1 MRLGIF
7 GYYVDFIGAVIGG
20 SVLFILG
27 MLSSAWVAKAEWLM
41 CFLIGAVLW
50 TLAEY
55 AIHRWLYHSVSYF
68 IVLHD
73 EHHKSPTEYI
83 GAPPLIGLLFIFGVI
98 FLPVAAFSV
107 MAAGGLTAGLL
118 AGYATY
124 QLVHHADHFWRPK
137 PAGYFYRARLR
148 HAVHHYH
155 NELGNFGVTTPLWD
169 LALGSAVDAR
179 RTPSKL
185 AARHEAG

>member
-20 SVLFILG
+20 AVLFILG
-27 MLSSAWVAKAEWLM
+27 MLPSGWLAKAEWLVW
-41 CFLIGAVLW
+41 FLLGVVLW
-50 TLAEY
+50 TLVEY
-55 AIHRWLYHSVSYF
+55 AVHRWLYHSVGYF

-83 GAPPLIGLLFIFGVI
+83 GAPPFIGLMFIFAII

-107 MAAGGLTAGLL
+107 VAAGGLTAGVL
-118 AGYATY
+118 AGYAAY

-155 NELGNFGVTTPLWD
+155 DELGNFGITTPLWD
-169 LALGSAVDAR
+169 LALGSAVVVR
-179 RTPSKL
+179 RTPPAS
-185 AARHEAG
+185 AARREAE